1 MSLFGFLTASGNSG
15 VAALPGIDAETAS
28 RWLSGKDCIFVDIR
42 EDVEFSA
49 GHIPGARPVPLSRF
63 EQALPSDRK
72 GVKAVFYCLSG
83 ARTRNNVARLAA
95 AGFAEAYILEGGLQ
109 AWKAQG
115 APTER

>member
-1 MSLFGFLTASGNSG
+1 MSLFGFMTASSQGD
-15 VAALPGIDAETAS
+15 AATLPGIDAETAS
-28 RWLSGKDCIFVDIR
+28 RWQSGKDCIFIDIR

-49 GHIPGARPVPLSRF
+49 SHIPGARLVPLSRF
-63 EQALPSDRK
+63 EQALPGDRT

-83 ARTRNNVARLAA
+83 ARTRNNVTRLAA